1 MRRHGK
7 YKGFLSFLKIRILH
21 VNALTAYAYAKRRG
35 LRAACADTGRTRA
48 HYPVWPGILVFVTVG
63 QAEAAVLQLS
73 AILWYLWLPAR
84 MSSCR
89 IALTVPYRYP

>member
-48 HYPVWPGILVFVTVG
+48 HYPVWPGILFVLPAG
-63 QAEAAVLQLS
+63 QAGATISHLS
-73 AILWYLWLPAR
+73 AAMWYLRLSAR
-84 MSSCR
+84 MSSYR
-89 IALTVPYRYP
+89 MALTAPYRYP

>member
-48 HYPVWPGILVFVTVG
+48 HYPV
-63 QAEAAVLQLS
+63 
-73 AILWYLWLPAR
+73 
-84 MSSCR
+84 
-89 IALTVPYRYP
+89 